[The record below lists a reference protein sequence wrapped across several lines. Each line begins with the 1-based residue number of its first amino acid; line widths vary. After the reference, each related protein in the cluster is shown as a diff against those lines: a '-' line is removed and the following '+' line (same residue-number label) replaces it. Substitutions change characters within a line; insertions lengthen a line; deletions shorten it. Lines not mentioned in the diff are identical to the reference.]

1 MDRILGLD
9 PQLLFDAVLTGINMF
24 ILFFVASYMFF
35 NPARDF
41 INKRKE
47 KIKGELDFAKTEKEE
62 AIALKEEYDT
72 KMKNVQAE
80 ADAILSEARKKAM
93 KKEADIIE
101 EAKQEASRI
110 VDRANAEIALERKKA
125 LEDVK
130 QEMITIASMMAGKV
144 VSANM
149 NVEIQDSM
157 VEETL
162 NEIGENTWLS

>member
-9 PQLLFDAVLTGINMF
+9 LQLIMDALWTALNIG

-62 AIALKEEYDT
+62 AIALKEEYDA
-72 KMKNVQAE
+72 KIKAVQQE
-80 ADAILSEARKKAM
+80 ADDIVSEARKKAM
-93 KKEADIIE
+93 KKEEDIID
-101 EAKQEASRI
+101 EAKQEAARI

>member
-1 MDRILGLD
+1 MDALWTGL
-9 PQLLFDAVLTGINMF
+9 NMF

-41 INKRKE
+41 LNKRKE
-47 KIKGELDFAKTEKEE
+47 KIKGELEFAATEKQE
-62 AIALKEEYDT
+62 AIALKEEYDA
-72 KMKNVQAE
+72 KIKQVQAE
-80 ADAILSEARKKAM
+80 ADAILSDARKKAM
-93 KKEADIIE
+93 KKEADIIDEAKE
-101 EAKQEASRI
+101 EAARI
-110 VDRANAEIALERKKA
+110 IDRANAEIALERKKA